1 MLLISLSLGL
11 IIVFLIN
18 ITHGAAK
25 ICLNDFFNI
34 WSIENSNDTIKHI
47 ILNFRLPKAINAVL
61 VGSALGISGLL
72 MQTFFKN
79 PLAGPYVLG
88 INSGASFG
96 IALCI
101 LGGQLIPQIH
111 YLLLTK
117 WTYTIAASL
126 GSLLVL
132 LIVMSLSI
140 KVKDSM
146 SLLIV
151 GIMFSSITSGIVS
164 ILSFFA
170 SAEALQQYV
179 FWGFGN
185 ISKLSWSE
193 TQAFCAIVIVGI
205 IISFYLSKCLNS
217 LQLGEF
223 YAKSLGQYT
232 QKHRFLIITV
242 TSILCGSVTAFAGPI
257 AFIGLA
263 IPHLSKLIF
272 KTSNHSILILGCIF
286 LGSILMLSCDYFSQL
301 PSDGIILPINAIT
314 AIVGAPMVIFL
325 LLKSQKIIH

>member
-1 MLLISLSLGL
+1 M
-11 IIVFLIN
+11 FLIN

-25 ICLNDFFNI
+25 ISLNDFFNI
-34 WSIENSNDTIKHI
+34 CCNENSNDTVKHI
-47 ILNFRLPKAINAVL
+47 ILNYRLPKAINAVL

-101 LGGQLIPQIH
+101 MGGQLIPQIH

-286 LGSILMLSCDYFSQL
+286 LGSILMLLCDYFSQL
-301 PSDGIILPINAIT
+301 PSNGIILPINAIT